1 MAYNN
6 GFPMGYPQFYP
17 QYPQF
22 NQQQAVVP
30 QQQVAVP
37 QQQVQQ
43 QMMTPP
49 TIHADIIQME
59 SEQAADNYPVAAGT
73 SQMMIKKD
81 ETEIYIKTAF
91 ANGQSRLDVYTKRP
105 ERPAKPVF
113 DPSEYITKNEFE
125 SRLNAIL
132 EEVKHGNVRATRSK
146 RPATADEPAGDDSA
160 D

>member
-17 QYPQF
+17 QQF
-22 NQQQAVVP
+22 QQFP
-30 QQQVAVP
+30 QQQPIVP

-43 QMMTPP
+43 QIMTPP

-81 ETEIYIKTAF
+81 DSEIYIKTAF
-91 ANGQSRLDVYTKRP
+91 ANGQSRLDVYVKRH
-105 ERPAKPVF
+105 ERPNKPVL
-113 DPSEYITKNEFE
+113 DLEGYVTKDELEN
-125 SRLNAIL
+125 RLNAIL
-132 EEVKHGNVRATRSK
+132 KEVRSNGNVRATRK
-146 RPATADEPAGDDSA
+146 QTTTGEPTAESAGDKE
-160 D
+160 